1 MRKLNDAE
9 EFLSIIR
16 SSKRAYVF
24 TGAGIST
31 PSGIPDFRGS
41 RGLYKEIPEDIFDI
55 DKFYENPER
64 YYEFHKKRISKMR
77 NAKPNIAHLVVAKM
91 EELNLICCVITQN
104 IDGLHKEAGSRSI
117 IRLHGTLDRYACTK
131 CGEIYSYDFVEN
143 VLWENKELPRCM
155 KCGGLLK
162 PDVVFFGEP
171 LPEMELLKA
180 YKIAEESDL
189 AIVIGSSLVVYPAAI
204 IPRLTVENGGKL
216 VIINL
221 SETGLDNMAYRK
233 YETDIEEFFKKVA
246 KELGV
251 K

>member
-1 MRKLNDAE
+1 MNDIE
-9 EFLSIIR
+9 EFLKIIR

-31 PSGIPDFRGS
+31 PSGIPDFRGKS
-41 RGLYKEIPEDIFDI
+41 GLYSEVPDDIFDI

-64 YYEFHKKRISKMR
+64 YYKVHKGRLSLMR
-77 NAKPNIAHLVVAKM
+77 NARPNIAHTVIAKM
-91 EELNLICCVITQN
+91 EELRLINCVITQN
-104 IDGLHKEAGSRSI
+104 IDGLHKKAGSKCI
-117 IRLHGTLDRYACTK
+117 IRLHGTLDRYVCTK
-131 CGEIYSYDFVEN
+131 CGERYSYDMVEN
-143 VLWENKELPRCM
+143 VIWKDEPVPRCI
-155 KCGGLLK
+155 KCGGILK

-180 YKIAEESDL
+180 YKMAEESDL
-189 AIVIGSSLVVYPAAI
+189 AIAVGSSLVVYPAAM

-221 SETGLDNMAYRK
+221 GETGLDGIAYRK
-233 YETDIEEFFKKVA
+233 YETEIEEFFRGVA
-246 KELGV
+246 EELGV